1 MSNYELVAQREGES
15 RETVRPDQPGEA
27 LVSVRERIDDECF
40 EASFALQ
47 LSGLEVNGCRESSDS
62 PSLAPV
68 LEGMSAGQELLLVYS
83 RERNGQG
90 ALNFKWHIRA
100 NTLGADARM
109 ATDHAR
115 SFQKN
120 LDLTLAACAGGF
132 HFTPVT
138 SSCDQDEI
146 EGVWQT
152 HIEPRAVALS
162 RVHTT
167 TGDTGK
173 KAMST
178 VLAPLPIFRKENR
191 GGSLM
196 SAILGS
202 MASVQVNLAITAFEL
217 TADEQQLVNTALN
230 VVRGGAT
237 SHRARQGA
245 FEKTHRVDPEQRDEL
260 KQILEEWL
268 KHPCGFRLSCTLVS
282 SEPLP
287 AAFISM
293 VAGEVFQ
300 GRPVSIRTEC
310 LKASGKTPTSGN
322 SKRILPGILKLSNC
336 VSSTAALPGLFPA
349 TNLLLR
355 AGVSKHYLSMPHGLP
370 THATGQLLG
379 YAGGQNSRQ
388 EVRIHANDRSRHC
401 YVLGA
406 TGTGKSTLLYNMIEQ
421 DIDNGDGVCLIDPH
435 GDLYRQVLQSIPANR
450 IKDVVLIDPCDIE
463 HPVGINF
470 LECRGPHRDMQMNF
484 IVNEMM
490 MIFERLYDMR
500 ICGGPVFEL
509 YMRNALLL
517 AMTAHPDGATLMEIS
532 LLFEEKEYRDFLLNR
547 CDDPVVKGFWLNQA
561 EETSGDQALAN
572 VAPYITS
579 KINQFTGN
587 ALLRPMI
594 GQVRST
600 IDFRECMDAGKIVL
614 VNLSKGFL
622 GEKDTQLLGMLLIGK
637 IFNAAM
643 GRARM
648 DVSQRRSFY
657 LYVDEFQNFTTDT
670 VACLVSEARKFG
682 LHLIL
687 ANQNLS
693 QIAANNGNQNIL
705 DTVLGNMGT
714 MLFFRMGVK
723 DAGQLEAYTSPDLC
737 SHDLQNM
744 PDYHVAAR
752 LLSNN
757 APVRPFVFRTL
768 PDSGNRERKSAARI
782 IKASRKKYARTAEQV
797 KEEIFQRRRV
807 HKRITTN

>member
-15 RETVRPDQPGEA
+15 REVMQPDKSGEA
-27 LVSVRERIDDECF
+27 FVSIRERREINRF

-47 LSGLEVNGCRESSDS
+47 LAGIAVNGCLEPADS
-62 PSLAPV
+62 PSLVPV
-68 LEGMSAGQELLLVYS
+68 LEGMSAGQELLLVYA
-83 RERNGQG
+83 RKRNGQG
-90 ALNFKWHIRA
+90 QLNFKWHIRA
-100 NTLGADARM
+100 NTLGADARI

-120 LDLTLAACAGGF
+120 LDLTLAACAGAF
-132 HFTPVT
+132 HFTSVT
-138 SSCDQDEI
+138 SSGDPDEI

-152 HIEPRAVALS
+152 HIEPKAVAVS
-162 RVHTT
+162 RVRTALDKSGRKT
-167 TGDTGK
+167 VN
-173 KAMST
+173 T
-178 VLAPLPIFRKENR
+178 VLASLPIFQKENR

-202 MASVQVNLAITAFEL
+202 KASVQVKLAITALEL
-217 TADEQQLVNTALN
+217 SADEQQLVSTALK
-230 VVRGGAT
+230 VVRQGTT
-237 SHRARQGA
+237 SQFTRQGA
-245 FEKTHRVDPEQRDEL
+245 FEKTHRVDPEYRDGL
-260 KQILEEWL
+260 KRNLERWL

-310 LKASGKTPTSGN
+310 LKASGKTPTSDN

-561 EETSGDQALAN
+561 EETSGDQALA
-572 VAPYITS
+572 
-579 KINQFTGN
+579 
-587 ALLRPMI
+587 
-594 GQVRST
+594 
-600 IDFRECMDAGKIVL
+600 
-614 VNLSKGFL
+614 
-622 GEKDTQLLGMLLIGK
+622 
-637 IFNAAM
+637 
-643 GRARM
+643 RA
-648 DVSQRRSFY
+648 
-657 LYVDEFQNFTTDT
+657 
-670 VACLVSEARKFG
+670 
-682 LHLIL
+682 
-687 ANQNLS
+687 
-693 QIAANNGNQNIL
+693 
-705 DTVLGNMGT
+705 
-714 MLFFRMGVK
+714 
-723 DAGQLEAYTSPDLC
+723 
-737 SHDLQNM
+737 
-744 PDYHVAAR
+744 
-752 LLSNN
+752 
-757 APVRPFVFRTL
+757 
-768 PDSGNRERKSAARI
+768 
-782 IKASRKKYARTAEQV
+782 
-797 KEEIFQRRRV
+797 
-807 HKRITTN
+807 